1 MGNEGIQISGPIDDC
16 QWVELSAFFEEV
28 YGPGDAHLW
37 RTFHGRSPFCQ
48 REWCHIIRQDGRIVS
63 HVCFVPRPMRIGS
76 AVIRAGTIGYVAT
89 HPAYRGRGLASLLI
103 SNWTAEATAEGYHLA
118 YVHGIPDFY
127 ERFGYRHA
135 FPMDARDPALWL
147 DLTNLSSPEA
157 GLRVRPY
164 QERDL
169 PAVMRLYEEDNRSRS
184 GTLVRSKA
192 YWQWLHSGLEGHGWV
207 RRENIIVVEKSD
219 GQVVGYA
226 MVNPADQ
233 DRFTLWEVAGPGK
246 EAKSALLSELAR
258 RAQEAGNDR
267 LYMRVPLD
275 HSFAAF
281 CVPLGAQVVGYS
293 DGVYGRLLDVVG
305 LFRALGSELEARL
318 ARSPLRGWT
327 GTLRL
332 ETDIGTVTLPF
343 GRGKLQLDG
352 MPAPVRTVQMPQSW
366 LARLVTGYNDLA
378 ALNRRRGVAMARADW
393 PLLRAL
399 FPKGCPYIWAADSG
413 Y

>member
-1 MGNEGIQISGPIDDC
+1 MDKQAVEIIRPTDDDL
-16 QWVELSAFFEEV
+16 WAELGAFFEEV

-37 RTFHGRSPFCQ
+37 RTFHGRPPFCQ
-48 REWCHIIRQDGRIVS
+48 REWCRIVRQDDRIVS
-63 HVCFVPRPMRIGS
+63 HVCFVQRTMRIGS

-89 HPAYRGRGLASLLI
+89 HPGYRNRGLVGLLI
-103 SNWTAEATAEGYHLA
+103 DDWTEEATAQGHHLA
-118 YVHGIPDFY
+118 YIHGIPDFY

-135 FPMDARDPALWL
+135 FPMDGRDPAVWL
-147 DLTNLSSPEA
+147 DLTNLSLPGSKLE
-157 GLRVRPY
+157 VRSY

-169 PAVMRLYEEDNRSRS
+169 PFLMRLYEEDNCTRS
-184 GTLVRSKA
+184 GTLVRSMA
-192 YWQWLHSGLEGHGWV
+192 YWQWLLDGLGRCGSV
-207 RRENIIVVEKSD
+207 RHEDIVVAQQGD
-219 GQVVGYA
+219 GQMVGYA
-226 MVNPADQ
+226 MVNPLDQ
-233 DRFTLWEVAGPGK
+233 GRFTIWEIAAQGE
-246 EAKSALLSELAR
+246 EAKSALVGEFAR
-258 RAQEAGNDR
+258 RAQEVGNDR
-267 LYMRVPLD
+267 LHMRVPLD

-293 DGVYGRLLDVVG
+293 DGVYARLLDAAG
-305 LFRALGSELEARL
+305 LFRALGPELEARL

-343 GRGKLQLDG
+343 VGGLLRSDGKPD
-352 MPAPVRTVQMPQSW
+352 PVRIVQAPQSW
-366 LARLVTGYNDLA
+366 LARLVTGYNDIA
-378 ALNRRRGVAMARADW
+378 ALSRRRGIVLERDDW